1 MAIEGKN
8 ITFFDNLID
17 FVGKYSIKVRLCD
30 QIDECT
36 DYDWTVILS
45 EKIIEETFVFDFD
58 WESRDKKSVEKTQ
71 EESER

>member
-17 FVGKYSIKVRLCD
+17 FVGKYPIKVRLCD

-45 EKIIEETFVFDFD
+45 EKLIEETFVFDFD